1 MSKVL
6 RQKEKFLYSN
16 DGSQSPAKK
25 AKGKFPDI
33 ERALANWAK
42 NEQIKGEPLNDSK
55 IREQAQRFA
64 VTVGNSES
72 RSKLTNSAW
81 LEKFK
86 QKNNL
91 LGARQK
97 KGHGNFNE
105 PDGIHVVDSSTTSLS
120 ETPNSYS
127 PVSSDSGELVS
138 PPTSPNPGPSAGRT
152 SWSRPPR

>member
-1 MSKVL
+1 MYLISAYSTVSKVL

-64 VTVGNSES
+64 ATVGNSES

-81 LEKFK
+81 LKKFK

-91 LGARQK
+91 LGAR
-97 KGHGNFNE
+97 
-105 PDGIHVVDSSTTSLS
+105 PDSSTTSFS

-127 PVSSDSGELVS
+127 PVSPDSGEMVS
-138 PPTSPNPGPSAGRT
+138 PPASPNQNYDDTDHFPALRQD
-152 SWSRPPR
+152 